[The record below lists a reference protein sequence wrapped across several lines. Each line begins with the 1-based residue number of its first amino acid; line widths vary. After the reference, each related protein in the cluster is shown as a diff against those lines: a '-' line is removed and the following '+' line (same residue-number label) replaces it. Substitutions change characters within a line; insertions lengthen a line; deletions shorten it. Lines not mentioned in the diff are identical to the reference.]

1 MMEYKFFDHPDFG
14 KLVLRLGLG
23 LVLFLHGLGKLETGM
38 AGTVGMV
45 EEAGLP
51 GWLAYGSLLGEF
63 VAPLLIII
71 GKWSRPAGL
80 VLAFNMLMTILVA
93 HRDIAFQ
100 RNDFGGWMIELNA
113 LLLFGGLAVA
123 MLGAGRFSLSRG
135 EGRWD

>member
-1 MMEYKFFDHPDFG
+1 MMEHKFFDHPDFG
-14 KLVLRLGLG
+14 KLVLRLGVG

-45 EEAGLP
+45 EGAGLP

-63 VAPLLIII
+63 VAPLLIIV

-113 LLLFGGLAVA
+113 VLMLGGFAVA
-123 MLGAGRFSLSRG
+123 MLGAGRFSLSKG